1 MCKEESSIY
10 SLYTINKG
18 ALLQTQQET
27 LSVLWPAFLPYQE
40 SNQIWEMIFKT
51 GTRNRTRF
59 YFLKEQDLELGFQFY
74 FDVELEKQL

>member
-10 SLYTINKG
+10 SLYTINNG
-18 ALLQTQQET
+18 AFLQKQPET

-40 SNQIWEMIFKT
+40 SYQIWEMIFKT
-51 GTRNRTRF
+51 GTRNRTWF

-74 FDVELEKQL
+74 FDVELEKKL